1 MATDPDKSFFGHPS
15 GLSTLFFTEMW
26 ERFSYYG
33 SRAILILFMTA
44 PVAVGGLGWGVER
57 AGPIYGT
64 YTAAVYLMTL
74 PGGWIADRIMGL
86 RRSVFWGGVLIMLG
100 QVCLAIPHTTTFF
113 FPGLILIAFGT
124 GLLKPNISALVGQLY
139 SEGDVRRD
147 AGFSIYYMGI
157 NLGAFLAPLIV
168 GWLAQGE
175 GFQAILRDMGLDPT
189 QSWHYGFAF
198 GAIGMGFGLLQYVL
212 TANRLGDAGNAV
224 MGSLTPESAAEAR
237 RKLWRGTSVVV
248 AILVALVVLGA
259 MGVFTLTADGF
270 SRALDWVLVG
280 VTVGF
285 FVWLFAAGSWTPDE
299 TRRLIVIVVLFLGAA
314 VFWSAFEQAG
324 SSLNLF
330 AQRQTDTTIFGLG
343 FPASWFQSVNAVFII
358 LLAPVAAWVW
368 VRLGRRDPSSPAK
381 FGLGLFFVA
390 LGFAVMVL
398 AAQKAQSGVL
408 VSPMWLLVTYL
419 LHTIGELC
427 LSPVGLSA
435 MTKLAPA
442 RVTGLMM
449 GVWFLASAI
458 GNKMA
463 GTVAGFYERLSLPT
477 IFGTVTLVALFFA
490 LVFALLVR
498 PIKRMLQRTSG

>member
-1 MATDPDKSFFGHPS
+1 VNRNPDTAFFGHPS

-44 PVAVGGLGWGVER
+44 PAALGGLGWGVEK

-74 PGGWIADRIMGL
+74 PGGWVADRVMGL
-86 RRSVFWGGVLIMLG
+86 RSSVFWGGVLIMLG
-100 QVCLAIPHTTTFF
+100 QACLAVPHTTAFF
-113 FPGLILIAFGT
+113 FPGLVLIAFGT

-139 SEGDVRRD
+139 REDDARRD

-175 GFQAILRDMGLDPT
+175 GFQNILRNAGLDPT

-198 GAIGMGFGLLQYVL
+198 GALGMAFGLLQYMV
-212 TANRLGDAGNAV
+212 TGKRLGEAGKGV
-224 MGSLTPESAAEAR
+224 LGSTTPEALAEAK
-237 RKLWRGTSVVV
+237 RKLWLGTFVVGAV
-248 AILVALVVLGA
+248 IALLVVMGVT
-259 MGVFTLTADGF
+259 GVFTVTADGF
-270 SRALDWVLVG
+270 SRTLDYVLVG
-280 VTVGF
+280 VTVAF
-285 FVWLFAAGSWTPDE
+285 FIWLFAAGTWTPDE
-299 TRRLIVIVVLFLGAA
+299 RRRLVVIVVLFLGAS

-330 AQRQTDTTIFGLG
+330 AQRQTNNTILG
-343 FPASWFQSVNAVFII
+343 FSYPASWFQSVNAVFII

-368 VRLGRRDPSSPAK
+368 IRLGRRDPSSPAK
-381 FGLGLFFVA
+381 FSLGLFFVA
-390 LGFAVMVL
+390 AGFAVMVI
-398 AAQKAQSGVL
+398 ASKSAEAGIL

-449 GVWFLASAI
+449 GVWFLAASV

-490 LVFALLVR
+490 LVFALLIR
-498 PIKRMLQRTSG
+498 PIKRMLART

>member
-1 MATDPDKSFFGHPS
+1 MQKNPDTAFFGHPS

-44 PVAVGGLGWGVER
+44 PAAIGGLGWGVER

-74 PGGWIADRIMGL
+74 PGGWVADRVMGL
-86 RRSVFWGGVLIMLG
+86 RNSVFWGGILIMLG
-100 QVCLAIPHTTTFF
+100 QAFLAIPHTVAFF

-139 SEGDVRRD
+139 GEGDVRRD

-168 GWLAQGE
+168 GWLAQGA
-175 GFQAILRDMGLDPT
+175 GFQNILRNAGLDPT

-198 GAIGMGFGLLQYVL
+198 GALGMAFGVIQYVL
-212 TANRLGDAGNAV
+212 TGRRLGDAGKTV
-224 MGSLTPESAAEAR
+224 LGSTTPEELGQAR
-237 RKLWRGTSVVV
+237 RKLWIGTFAVV
-248 AILVALVVLGA
+248 AVIAVLVILARV
-259 MGVFTLTADGF
+259 GVFTITPDGF
-270 SRALDWVLVG
+270 SRALDYVLVG
-280 VTVGF
+280 VTVAF
-285 FVWLFAAGSWTPDE
+285 FIWLFAAGNWTPE
-299 TRRLIVIVVLFLGAA
+299 ERRRLVVIVVLFLGAA

-330 AQRQTDTTIFGLG
+330 AQRQTNNTILG
-343 FPASWFQSVNAVFII
+343 FTYPASWFQSVNAVFIV

-368 VRLGRRDPSSPAK
+368 VKLGRRDPSSPAK
-381 FGLGLFFVA
+381 FSLGLFFVA
-390 LGFAVMVL
+390 AGFAVMVIASK
-398 AAQKAQSGVL
+398 AAESGVL
-408 VSPMWLLVTYL
+408 VSPMWLVLTYL

-442 RVTGLMM
+442 RVGGLMM
-449 GVWFLASAI
+449 GVWFLAASV

-463 GTVAGFYERLSLPT
+463 GTVAGFYEKLSLPT
-477 IFGTVTLVALFFA
+477 IFGTVTLVAVFFA
-490 LVFALLVR
+490 LVFALLIR
-498 PIKRMLQRTSG
+498 PIKRMLGRS

>member
-1 MATDPDKSFFGHPS
+1 MPKDPDKSFFGHPA

-44 PVAVGGLGWGVER
+44 PLAIGGLGWGVER

-74 PGGWIADRIMGL
+74 PGGWIADRVMGL
-86 RRSVFWGGVLIMLG
+86 RRAVFWGGVLIMLG
-100 QVCLAIPHTTTFF
+100 QICLAIPYTTSFF
-113 FPGLILIAFGT
+113 FPGLLLIAFGT
-124 GLLKPNISALVGQLY
+124 GLLKPNVSALVGQLY

-157 NLGAFLAPLIV
+157 NLGAFLAPLVV

-175 GFQAILRDMGLDPT
+175 GFQNILRNAGLDPT
-189 QSWHYGFAF
+189 QSWHYGFAV
-198 GAIGMGFGLLQYVL
+198 GALGMGFGLLQYVL
-212 TANRLGDAGNAV
+212 TGNRLGEAGKAV
-224 MGSLTPESAAEAR
+224 LGSTTPEAAVEAR
-237 RKLWRGTSVVV
+237 RKLWRGT
-248 AILVALVVLGA
+248 AILIGIIALPVILA
-259 MGVFTLTADGF
+259 RAGVFALTADGF
-270 SRALDWVLVG
+270 SRALDYVLVG
-280 VTVGF
+280 VTVAF
-285 FVWLFAAGSWTPDE
+285 FVWLFTAGNWSADE
-299 TRRLIVIVVLFLGAA
+299 RRRLIVIVVLFLGAS

-330 AQRQTDTTIFGLG
+330 AQRQTDNRVLG
-343 FPASWFQSVNAVFII
+343 ISYPASWFQSVNAVLII
-358 LLAPVAAWVW
+358 LLAPLAAWVW
-368 VRLGRRDPSSPAK
+368 IRLGRHDPSSPAK

-390 LGFAVMVL
+390 LGFAVMVI
-398 AAQKAQSGVL
+398 AAQRAEAGAL

-449 GVWFLASAI
+449 GVWFLAAAI

-498 PIKRMLQRTSG
+498 PIKRMLARSA

>member
-1 MATDPDKSFFGHPS
+1 VTKTPDTAFFGHPA

-44 PVAVGGLGWGVER
+44 PAAIGGLGWGVER

-74 PGGWIADRIMGL
+74 PGGWVADRIMGL

-100 QVCLAIPHTTTFF
+100 QACLAIPHTAAFF

-157 NLGAFLAPLIV
+157 NLGAFLSPLIC

-175 GFQAILRDMGLDPT
+175 GFQNILRSAGLDPT
-189 QSWHYGFAF
+189 QSWHYGFGFGAF
-198 GAIGMGFGLLQYVL
+198 GMALGLLQYVL
-212 TANRLGDAGNAV
+212 TGRRLGEAGLTV
-224 MGSLTPESAAEAR
+224 LGSTTPEAAAEAR
-237 RKLWRGTSVVV
+237 RKLWRGT
-248 AILVALVVLGA
+248 AIVLVGLALLVVLGRA
-259 MGVFTLTADGF
+259 GVYRLTPDGF
-270 SRALDWVLVG
+270 SRALDYGLVG
-280 VTVGF
+280 VTVAF
-285 FVWLFAAGSWTPDE
+285 FVWLFAAGHWTVE
-299 TRRLIVIVVLFLGAA
+299 ERRRLIVIVVLFLGAA

-330 AQRQTDTTIFGLG
+330 AQRQTNNSILGLS
-343 FPASWFQSVNAVFII
+343 FPPSWFQSVNAIFIV

-368 VRLGRRDPSSPAK
+368 VKLGPRDPSSPAK
-381 FGLGLFFVA
+381 FSLGLFFVA
-390 LGFAVMVL
+390 AGFAVMVV
-398 AAQKAQSGVL
+398 AARAAESGAR
-408 VSPMWLLVTYL
+408 VSPLWLLATYL

-449 GVWFLASAI
+449 GVWFLAASV

-463 GTVAGFYERLSLPT
+463 GTVAGFYEKLSLPT

-490 LVFALLVR
+490 LVFALLIR
-498 PIKRMLQRTSG
+498 PIKNMLARSS

>member
-1 MATDPDKSFFGHPS
+1 MPRNHDTAFFGHPS

-44 PVAVGGLGWGVER
+44 PAAIGGLGWNADV
-57 AGPIYGT
+57 AGPVYGT
-64 YTAAVYLMTL
+64 YTSAVYLMSL
-74 PGGWIADRIMGL
+74 PGGWIADKILGL

-100 QVCLAIPHTTTFF
+100 QVCLAIPHTTAFF
-113 FPGLILIAFGT
+113 FPGLVLIALGT

-139 SEGDVRRD
+139 REGDVRRD

-175 GFQAILRDMGLDPT
+175 GFQNILRNAGFDPA

-198 GAIGMGFGLLQYVL
+198 GALGMAFGLIQYVL
-212 TANRLGDAGNAV
+212 TGHRMGEAGQAVLGAP
-224 MGSLTPESAAEAR
+224 TPESAADAR
-237 RKLWRGTSVVV
+237 RKFWLATGVVV
-248 AILVALVVLGA
+248 ALIAVLVLLARAGTITLSGQGVSRVLDYALVV
-259 MGVFTLTADGF
+259 
-270 SRALDWVLVG
+270 
-280 VTVGF
+280 VTVVF
-285 FVWLFAAGSWTPDE
+285 FAWLFLAGEWTPDE
-299 TRRLIVIVVLFLGAA
+299 RRRLVVIVVLFLGAS

-330 AQRQTDTTIFGLG
+330 AERETRTSVLG
-343 FPASWFQSVNAVFII
+343 MSFPASWFQSVNAVLIV
-358 LLAPVAAWVW
+358 LLAPVAAWLW
-368 VRLGRRDPSSPAK
+368 VKLGKHDPSSPAK
-381 FGLGLFFVA
+381 FAFGLFFVA
-390 LGFAVMVL
+390 AGFAVMVIG
-398 AAQKAQSGVL
+398 AQRAQAGVL

-449 GVWFLASAI
+449 GVWFLAASV
-458 GNKMA
+458 GNKIA
-463 GTVAGFYERLSLPT
+463 GTVAGLYETMTRPT
-477 IFGTVTLVALFFA
+477 IFGSVALFALFWT
-490 LVFALLVR
+490 LVFLLLIR
-498 PIKRMLQRTSG
+498 PIKRMLAR